1 MTEGALMTLTDAAA
15 WLDPSGKL
23 SARSLKT
30 ESERGR
36 LELIKI
42 AGKHF
47 VTEDAL
53 KEMIEKCR
61 GNPKARDSM
70 YTGDQAGKQSGS
82 FGMDRTKKAQAAVRA
97 TAAVLKERS
106 RRTSPKNT
114 SHPGETAT
122 RKKP

>member
-1 MTEGALMTLTDAAA
+1 MTVGTLMTLADAAA

-61 GNPKARDSM
+61 GNPKARDS
-70 YTGDQAGKQSGS
+70 TFIGDPAEKQYGS
-82 FGMDRTKKAQAAVRA
+82 SETDRTKKAQAAVRA
-97 TAAVLKERS
+97 TAAALKERS
-106 RRTSPKNT
+106 RRTSRT
-114 SHPGETAT
+114 SINRPSETAT
-122 RKKP
+122 RKGP